1 MFAMGGTYVCVLSL
15 LGDIPYSMILPQ
27 SLVGRQ
33 VVVQRM
39 PRSIFRDYVDAMQQ
53 DVTQR
58 QDRLGTAELK

>member
-1 MFAMGGTYVCVLSL
+1 MCVLLL
-15 LGDIPYSMILPQ
+15 LGDIPYSNDFPAIT
-27 SLVGRQ
+27 GRQ

-58 QDRLGTAELK
+58 